1 MIGKR
6 ALDDPRNSLV
16 HHFVRLVVE
25 LKASY
30 FVFENVR
37 GLTVGAHRK
46 FLEEII
52 GEFRKHGY
60 RVLEDY
66 RVLNAAHH
74 GVPQDRQRLFLIGAR
89 KGFPLPEYPDTHA
102 RRERQR
108 RRRSFVSSSF
118 PHRVGRLAGF
128 SRSRR
133 LRGIAA
139 SGLG

>member
-37 GLTVGAHRK
+37 GLTVGEHRR

-52 GEFRKHGY
+52 LEFRRNGY
-60 RVLEDY
+60 SVVEDY
-66 RVLNAAHH
+66 CVLNAVDY
-74 GVPQDRQRLFLIGAR
+74 GVPQDRRRLFLMGAR
-89 KGFPLPEYPDTHA
+89 KGFPLPEYPGACLLYT
-102 RRERQR
+102 
-108 RRRSFVSSSF
+108 
-118 PHRVGRLAGF
+118 
-128 SRSRR
+128 SRCV
-133 LRGIAA
+133 
-139 SGLG
+139 